1 MWLAQWIGSNTWKA
15 EVLHRKRE
23 TAKALRYGGSHF
35 HTSKTLRKV
44 IPKTIN
50 RNRKDY
56 NMDAKT
62 FKLERLQLRLSQ
74 TDMATRLGVC
84 LRTIGYYEA
93 GQKPIPDSI
102 RLLHNCL
109 KRKVILEKDIELA
122 KERGS

>member
-1 MWLAQWIGSNTWKA
+1 MILLKWKT
-15 EVLHRKRE
+15 KRE

-44 IPKTIN
+44 RSYKPSIGVERSIT
-50 RNRKDY
+50 
-56 NMDAKT
+56 MDSKT
-62 FKLERLQLRLSQ
+62 FKTERLQLGLSQ

-93 GQKPIPDSI
+93 GEKPIPDSI

-122 KERGS
+122 KERG